1 LINIIWLPAS
11 DINFLACRI
20 KIYLHREKIIYGI
33 VKSFFIVTI
42 SSYSQRDI
50 SNDLIIT
57 STDISDLAI
66 YQFTGNSGDPNP

>member
-1 LINIIWLPAS
+1 
-11 DINFLACRI
+11 
-20 KIYLHREKIIYGI
+20 LHREKIIYGI

-42 SSYSQRDI
+42 SSYSQKDI

-57 STDISDLAI
+57 STYTSDLAI